1 MISRSAIWIYLC
13 VMLLHLVFRR
23 VLEFLIRLVLRLGM
37 LLNAWILRRLF
48 VKRPNGESWSGTD
61 EQQKR
66 GYRKFPHGRNVAR
79 ERGPRKYPKSLV
91 QEE

>member
-1 MISRSAIWIYLC
+1 MISRSAMWIYLR

-23 VLEFLIRLVLRLGM
+23 VLEFLIRLVLGLGM

-48 VKRPNGESWSGTD
+48 VKRPNGEGRSGTYD
-61 EQQKR
+61 QQQR
-66 GYRKFPHGRNVAR
+66 GNHKFPHGRNVAR